1 MKTQLTGWNE
11 QLLLLEGQLDQ
22 VAGAQEVTLGT
33 QTARELLDELKSKVL
48 QKNVTLLLTRTV
60 PF

>member
-1 MKTQLTGWNE
+1 MRTQLTGWNE

-33 QTARELLDELKSKVL
+33 QTARELLAELEQKV
-48 QKNVTLLLTRTV
+48 
-60 PF
+60 